1 MAHLIDLQVTLSE
14 DCIDFLRRKVESGE
28 YTCVSDVLTES
39 INVLRDDEDERRRF
53 EQEEVLPAHDEAMAD
68 PSTAITLDR
77 FRAAPDEMDAED
89 TDLET
94 WLHTVGGPIYDRMI
108 ADPSRGI
115 PAEQVLR
122 ELEERSRPQPRQ
134 AV

>member
-1 MAHLIDLQVTLSE
+1 MTHLIDLQVTLSE
-14 DCIDFLRRKVESGE
+14 DSVDFLRRKVESGE
-28 YTCVSDVLTES
+28 YTSVSDVLTES

-53 EQEEVLPAHDEAMAD
+53 ERGEFVSAHDEVRAGT
-68 PSTAITLDR
+68 SSAITLDQ
-77 FRAAPDEMDAED
+77 FRVALEEMDDED

-115 PAEQVLR
+115 PAEEVVRRIEARRYAKQ
-122 ELEERSRPQPRQ
+122 EI
-134 AV
+134 A